1 MTDKLTEF
9 LLNGLATDVVV
20 ISTFIVLVGVAY
32 AIFSKA
38 IKKDEE
44 V

>member
-20 ISTFIVLVGVAY
+20 ISTFLVLVGVAY
-32 AIFSKA
+32 VTYCKA
-38 IKKDEE
+38 GNNEKE
-44 V
+44 

>member
-20 ISTFIVLVGVAY
+20 TPMFLLLVGLAY
-32 AIFSKA
+32 AIYCKA
-38 IKKDEE
+38 GNNEKE
-44 V
+44 